1 MRERPLYQNL
11 FTELAKEG
19 RMIFV
24 AGPRRS
30 GKTTL
35 GELVGRGYANR
46 LVLNGEIPEHRARLI
61 RNPAFFEEVERRDE
75 SRPLVMLDEINRH
88 RGWRKYL
95 KAAYDRA
102 QSGCQFLVTG
112 SSRLDHPQRRG
123 DSLAGRYYLIDFWPF
138 TQAELGGANRAP
150 EAFFGDPLQVS
161 MERAGELADS
171 WGALFELGGFPE
183 PFLAG
188 RKTVYRRWS
197 NAYIGQLVREEIR
210 DMTGIKA
217 LAELETLL
225 HLLPAQVGGLL
236 SVPALAQA
244 LQVAYNTVRS
254 WLATLQRFFAVFVLS
269 PWTTGIPRA
278 IREGQK
284 LYLYDYPRVEDG
296 AARFENMVAVELGRA
311 VACWNAMGLGS
322 FALHFI
328 RTKDQQEVDFL
339 ITDGGRPRLLLDAG
353 GEEAQPSAALLKFQ
367 GALGVPA
374 VHLLKAAGGYRRM
387 MNDGLPLLTAPAG
400 QYLAGL
406 P

>member
-1 MRERPLYQNL
+1 MRERPLYQSL
-11 FTELAKEG
+11 FMELAKEG
-19 RMIFV
+19 RMVFL
-24 AGPRRS
+24 AGPRRV

-46 LVLNGEIPEHRARLI
+46 LVLNGEIPEHRAKLI
-61 RNPAFFEEVERRDE
+61 RDPAFFEAVERRDE

-102 QSGCQFLVTG
+102 QAGCQFLVTG

-123 DSLAGRYYLIDFWPF
+123 DSLAGRYYLIDLWPF
-138 TQAELGGANRAP
+138 TQAEAGGANRSP
-150 EAFFGDPLQVS
+150 EAFLGDPLQVS
-161 MERAGELADS
+161 MERAGELADL
-171 WGALFELGGFPE
+171 WNTLFELGGFPE

-188 RKTVYRRWS
+188 RKNVYRRWS
-197 NAYIGQLVREEIR
+197 NAYGGQLVREEIR

-217 LAELETLL
+217 LSELETLL

-254 WLATLQRFFAVFVLS
+254 WLATLQRFFAVFVVS
-269 PWTTGIPRA
+269 PWTQGIPRA

-296 AARFENMVAVELGRA
+296 GARFENMVAVELGRA
-311 VACWNAMGLGS
+311 VSSWNAMGLGS

-339 ITDGGRPRLLLDAG
+339 ITDGGRPRLLLDASG
-353 GEEAQPSAALLKFQ
+353 QAAEPPAALLKFQ

-374 VHLLKAAGGYRRM
+374 VHLLRAADGYRRM
-387 MNDGLPLLTAPAG
+387 MNDGRPLLAAPAG